1 MIQFVDEGQPESTTV
16 EFVGGPRQGERATL
30 EERPPEIAMPNGSYL
45 RSVQC
50 ADDGALRYVWTP
62 HDPT

>member
-1 MIQFVDEGQPESTTV
+1 MIRYLDEQEPESTTV
-16 EFVGGPRQGERATL
+16 QFVGGPRQGERATL
-30 EERPPEIAMPNGSYL
+30 EERPTEIEMANGSYV

-62 HDPT
+62 REAS